1 MATGTWQVYGLGLR
15 AIHNKEVDLNGN
27 ANVYMM
33 FTSSSH
39 TPNVDTHDYES
50 DLTNI
55 VSGTNLS
62 AAGVALTNVVS
73 TYDAGT
79 NTLMIDCDNV
89 SVATVT
95 ATGIRNAHIVDKTS
109 GAAATNPLIAYV
121 TFDSDLSP
129 NAGTLSITID
139 AAGIYTIA
147 V

>member
-1 MATGTWQVYGLGLR
+1 VYGLGLK

-39 TPNVDTHDYES
+39 TPNVDTHDYEN

-55 VSGTNLS
+55 VSGTNLN

-73 TYDAGT
+73 TYDTAT
-79 NTLMIDCDNV
+79 NTLKIDCDDV

-95 ATGIRNAHIVDKTS
+95 ATGIRNLHIVDKTS
-109 GAAATNPLIAYV
+109 GSSATNPLIAYC
-121 TFDSDLSP
+121 TLDGDLSP
-129 NAGTLSITID
+129 NAGTLSVTID
-139 AAGIYTIA
+139 AAGIYTIT